1 MQLHD
6 LVPVLQLATGPVIV
20 ISGVGLVL
28 LSMTNRY
35 GRVIDRARI
44 LADAARRA
52 GAGEGRD
59 RMRPQLDILTRR
71 ARLLRGSIFL
81 ASASLLLAAF
91 LIITLFLTALAKA
104 AAVGLIVT
112 LFCACMASLIASLVV
127 FLVDI
132 NVSLSALELEV
143 RGADGA

>member
-1 MQLHD
+1 
-6 LVPVLQLATGPVIV
+6 
-20 ISGVGLVL
+20 
-28 LSMTNRY
+28 MTNRY

-52 GAGEGRD
+52 GEGEGRE

-71 ARLLRGSIFL
+71 ARLLRLSIFL

-91 LIITLFLTALAKA
+91 LIITLFVTALAKV
-104 AAVGLIVT
+104 AAVGVIVT
-112 LFCACMASLIASLVV
+112 LFCACMAALIAALVV

-143 RGADGA
+143 RGADGR